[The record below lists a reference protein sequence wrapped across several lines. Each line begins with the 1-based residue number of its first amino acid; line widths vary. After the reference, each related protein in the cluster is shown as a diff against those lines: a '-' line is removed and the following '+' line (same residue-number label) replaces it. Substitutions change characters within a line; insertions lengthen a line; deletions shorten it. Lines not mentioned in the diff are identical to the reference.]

1 MDIIVNGIYQHYKG
15 GLYKVIGIASHSE
28 TLEKLVIYISLT
40 NHLLWARPLSMW
52 CEEICIDDAIY
63 PRFTYIGDKDEKN
76 TFYHPLYTLS
86 PDYRWKSGFFSY
98 GGLSSLQDVCVNIA
112 LS

>member
-1 MDIIVNGIYQHYKG
+1 MNILILIFWRFKMDIIVNGIYQHYKG

-40 NHLLWARPLSMW
+40 NDLLWARPISMW
-52 CEEICIDDAIY
+52 CEEIVIDGVIY

-76 TFYHPLYTLS
+76 M
-86 PDYRWKSGFFSY
+86 
-98 GGLSSLQDVCVNIA
+98 
-112 LS
+112 

>member
-1 MDIIVNGIYQHYKG
+1 MKKI
-15 GLYKVIGIASHSE
+15 L
-28 TLEKLVIYISLT
+28 
-40 NHLLWARPLSMW
+40 
-52 CEEICIDDAIY
+52 
-63 PRFTYIGDKDEKN
+63 
-76 TFYHPLYTLS
+76 FYHPLYTLS

>member
-63 PRFTYIGDKDEKN
+63 PRFTYIGDKMKKYVIVQ
-76 TFYHPLYTLS
+76 FYYLS
-86 PDYRWKSGFFSY
+86 FYSY
-98 GGLSSLQDVCVNIA
+98 FLHLVFMQNHQT
-112 LS
+112 

>member
-40 NHLLWARPLSMW
+40 NHLLWARPLSM
-52 CEEICIDDAIY
+52 
-63 PRFTYIGDKDEKN
+63 
-76 TFYHPLYTLS
+76 
-86 PDYRWKSGFFSY
+86 
-98 GGLSSLQDVCVNIA
+98 
-112 LS
+112 

>member
-15 GLYKVIGIASHSE
+15 VLYKVIGIASHLE

-40 NHLLWARPLSMW
+40 NDLLWARPISMW
-52 CEEICIDDAIY
+52 CEEIVIDGVIY

-76 TFYHPLYTLS
+76 M
-86 PDYRWKSGFFSY
+86 
-98 GGLSSLQDVCVNIA
+98 
-112 LS
+112 

>member
-63 PRFTYIGDKDEKN
+63 PRFTYIGDK
-76 TFYHPLYTLS
+76 LS
-86 PDYRWKSGFFSY
+86 
-98 GGLSSLQDVCVNIA
+98 LIHI
-112 LS
+112 